1 MPEREA
7 RAMRVP
13 APAKLNLFLHVTG
26 RRTDGYH
33 ELESLMVL
41 LEMGDSLLVRER
53 KDGVLRRCNEVAGV
67 SAGEDLCLRAARV
80 LQSET
85 GCPRGAD
92 IVLEKT
98 IPLGSGMGGGSSDAA
113 STLLALNRLWSLDLE
128 RDHLIRLAAR
138 IGADVPFFVFGESAL
153 ARGIGER
160 LRAVTL
166 PPAPVVV
173 IVPPV
178 AVPTAVI
185 FSDHELVRDSPA
197 VDDEVFP
204 SGFGRN
210 DLQPVACR
218 RYPEVEAARAALAEA
233 VSATLTPAAA
243 ARARMS
249 GSGAAS
255 FALLEGARREEAET
269 VLSELRRRAPGGSR
283 CFGTRVLPRHP
294 LYELASAM

>member
-1 MPEREA
+1 
-7 RAMRVP
+7 MRVP

-26 RRTDGYH
+26 RRGDGYH

-41 LEMGDSLLVRER
+41 LEMGDSLLLRDR
-53 KDGVLRRCNEVAGV
+53 DDGMLRRCNEVAGV

-85 GCPRGAD
+85 GCRRGAD

-128 RDHLIRLAAR
+128 REDLILLAAR
-138 IGADVPFFVFGESAL
+138 IGADVPFFVFGQSAL

-173 IVPPV
+173 VVPPV

-185 FSDHELVRDSPA
+185 FSDPELVRDSPA
-197 VDDEVFP
+197 AEHEVFP
-204 SGFGRN
+204 PDFGRN

-218 RYPEVEAARAALAEA
+218 RYPEVEAARAALTDA
-233 VSATLTPAAA
+233 VSAALTPKVVV
-243 ARARMS
+243 RACMS

-255 FALLEGARREEAET
+255 FVLLDGAGHEEAQV
-269 VLSELRRRAPGGSR
+269 VLAELQRLAPRGSR
-283 CFGTRVLPRHP
+283 CFATRVLPRHP
-294 LYELASAM
+294 LYELASPM